1 MFTALSAPVFH
12 LDRQG
17 CAIYIAYTCRGHR
30 YRRRYDKKTLQVW
43 DLSVA
48 GRWSYLLFER

>member
-17 CAIYIAYTCRGHR
+17 CAICITYTYAVSSSRAEGAIHDSLTEC
-30 YRRRYDKKTLQVW
+30 V
-43 DLSVA
+43 
-48 GRWSYLLFER
+48 